1 MKNKKETTQNI
12 LKEKT
17 KEDNKIINQI
27 KESLDDL
34 RPFLNMDGGDIE
46 FIKYEEGYL
55 YVKLT
60 GACAMC
66 GFQDVT
72 LKDNIEEY
80 LKEEIKELKGV
91 INVSL

>member
-1 MKNKKETTQNI
+1 MNEKNKDI
-12 LKEKT
+12 VAR
-17 KEDNKIINQI
+17 I
-27 KESLDDL
+27 KEELEDL

-46 FIKYEEGYL
+46 FIKYDDFYV

-66 GFQDVT
+66 GFQDIT
-72 LKDNIEEY
+72 LKDNIEAY
-80 LKEEIKELKGV
+80 LQEEIPEIKGV

>member
-1 MKNKKETTQNI
+1 MKKEEQ
-12 LKEKT
+12 
-17 KEDNKIINQI
+17 IINQI
-27 KESLDDL
+27 KEALEDL

-46 FIKYEEGYL
+46 FIKYEDGYA

-72 LKDNIEEY
+72 LKDNIEAY
-80 LKEEIKELKGV
+80 LKEDIEELKGV
-91 INVSL
+91 INVEL